1 MNTTQQTQLWLT
13 NTEGYYSDIL
23 DIINRHATTYDAAK
37 EIEHYVST
45 LVYGDTIAVTL
56 ASDLVGHALE
66 SVDWYTLACNLTA
79 SVEPDTQ
86 RSESEVVSQLVRKLI
101 DDGCLIE
108 VAQEGEAPEDPMS
121 DMYPVV
127 MNQLFNCDMDF
138 LYVYSGD
145 RQPLGFFSLIYG
157 QSEEDP
163 VEVIADYTSTDYF
176 RSVVRYVSHS

>member
-37 EIEHYVST
+37 EIKHYVST

-56 ASDLVGHALE
+56 ASDLVGHALD
-66 SVDWYTLACNLTA
+66 SVDWYALACHFTA
-79 SVEPDTQ
+79 SVEPDAK
-86 RSESEVVSQLVRKLI
+86 RLESEVVSKLVRKLV

-121 DMYPVV
+121 DIHSVV
-127 MNQLFNCDMDF
+127 VDQLAHCDMDF

-157 QSEEDP
+157 QSEDDP
-163 VEVIADYTSTDYF
+163 IEVISDYSSTDYF
-176 RSVVRYVSHS
+176 HSVVRYVTHS